1 MLRQLYLSP
10 LGRLISIAM
19 NGLARFHKPFMAY
32 GYRDKVSRQF
42 RKHTRISSTAL
53 ISDSDRVAIGDHVW
67 IWHHTIVDGSNG
79 VVIEEGAQI
88 GGWVGIFSH
97 GSQVAVRLL
106 GRSFIEV
113 PRDDRPGYTRGS
125 VHIGA
130 YSFVGAG
137 AMILPGTQLGKGCL
151 VAAGSVVS
159 GTFPDFSLIKGNPA
173 QAAGDVRKLDQRY
186 LKDEAVQ
193 KTYFDAETVTRYR
206 EEGRII

>member
-1 MLRQLYLSP
+1 MLRTLYLSP
-10 LGRLISIAM
+10 LGRLISMAM
-19 NGLARFHKPFMAY
+19 NGLAAFHRPFMAY
-32 GYRDKVSRQF
+32 GYRDKVSGQF
-42 RKHTRISSTAL
+42 RKRTRISSTAL
-53 ISDSDRVAIGDHVW
+53 ISDRDQVAIGDDVW
-67 IWHHTIVDGSNG
+67 IWHHSIVDGSNG

-113 PRDDRPGYTRGS
+113 PREERPGYTRGA
-125 VHIGA
+125 VRIGA
-130 YSFVGAG
+130 YSFIGAG

-186 LKDEAVQ
+186 LKDEKIQ
-193 KTYFDAETVTRYR
+193 QTYFDQETVARFR
-206 EEGRII
+206 SDGRIS